1 MRIVPPKTLIAAVI
15 GTALLAGHAWAQT
28 AAPEAPPAAYTP
40 TVGQDGKDVIWVPT
54 PQALVNRMLDMAQ
67 LTPRDRLV
75 DLGSGDG
82 RTVITAAQRGVAARG
97 IEYNPDMV
105 NLARQAA
112 AAQGVTRLAT
122 FEQADIFESDFSE
135 ATVITLFLLPALNLK
150 LRPTLLDMPAG
161 TRILSNSFAMD
172 DWQPDETAQVG
183 NGCTNWCTAHK
194 WIVPA
199 KVAGTWKLGAHEL
212 ALTQNFQ
219 HVQGVLRQG
228 SSSSPIS
235 NARLSGA
242 QIQFVADGR
251 RYTGRVVA
259 DNEIRGTIDGR
270 EQWHAIR

>member
-1 MRIVPPKTLIAAVI
+1 
-15 GTALLAGHAWAQT
+15 
-28 AAPEAPPAAYTP
+28 
-40 TVGQDGKDVIWVPT
+40 
-54 PQALVNRMLDMAQ
+54 MAQ

-122 FEQADIFESDFSE
+122 FEQADISE
-135 ATVITLFLLPALNLK
+135 ATVVTLFLLPALNLK

-199 KVAGTWKLGAHEL
+199 KVAGVWQLQGKQLDGKRL
-212 ALTQNFQ
+212 ALTQTYQ
-219 HVQGVLRQG
+219 QLQG
-228 SSSSPIS
+228 SLNHSNTASPIS
-235 NARLSGA
+235 NARLNGTR
-242 QIQFVADGR
+242 IQFVADGR
-251 RYTGRVVA
+251 RYTGVVA
-259 DNEIRGTIDGR
+259 ANEIRGTIDGR
-270 EQWHAIR
+270 EEWRAIR